1 MSSFEQQLSSLLTQ
15 VQALRDSIPVHKGVD
30 GVTLE
35 DHNPG
40 NGTIY
45 KRIKAARGKKLEN
58 GNRTMILQ
66 SADDIS
72 KWERQIY
79 ARNQR
84 EKATQCAIRIKEAL
98 EIAQHITWDVSQAC
112 KAEISQLIDE

>member
-1 MSSFEQQLSSLLTQ
+1 MSSLDQQLTALLTQ
-15 VQALRDSIPVHKGVD
+15 VQALRDSILVDKRVD
-30 GVTLE
+30 GVTME
-35 DHNPG
+35 NHKPG
-40 NGTIY
+40 NGKTY

-79 ARNQR
+79 DRNQR
-84 EKATQCAIRIKEAL
+84 EKAAQCAMRIEEAL
-98 EIAQHITWDVSQAC
+98 EIAQTITWDASQAC
-112 KAEISQLIDE
+112 QPDISQLI